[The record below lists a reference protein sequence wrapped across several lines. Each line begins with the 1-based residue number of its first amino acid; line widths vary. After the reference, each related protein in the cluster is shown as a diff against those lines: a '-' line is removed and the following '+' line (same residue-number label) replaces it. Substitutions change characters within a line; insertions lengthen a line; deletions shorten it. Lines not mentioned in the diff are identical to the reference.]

1 MKIRWKIEVLLLAC
15 LIAAVTAIGLSHT
28 EIAAVSIY
36 DYELQGYSVD
46 IRVMEDNVLHIT
58 EKIHTVFNASRHGI
72 YRTIPLVNEVT
83 REDGSMSKVYAGIS
97 DIDANVTYEVSYE
110 NGSCKIKLGDK
121 DTLVTKP
128 VDYEISY
135 TYDLGNDVLDGKD
148 EFYFNIIGT
157 EWQDTCISNVS
168 FSIQMPK
175 KFDENKLGFSRGKEG
190 STNYNGIVYRIDDNT
205 ITGKLQDREV
215 LGAGEGLTV
224 RLELPEGYFTPKS
237 QKDILSILSIVC
249 SLLAL
254 AAAAFMWYK
263 VGRDDPVIDVLEFY
277 PPGGLNSL
285 ETALLYKG
293 KASKEDVVSLVVYL
307 ANKGYMRIDE
317 MNDEGFL
324 GIKKESFC
332 LVKER
337 EYDGKNASE
346 FLFMDGLFAKG
357 NIVRKSSL
365 ENSFYKT
372 VNKILRVANAKKNM
386 EKIFEK
392 NSINKTW
399 FLYLMMLGTILFS
412 LLPPM
417 LYVYGGH
424 ISQDMIVAVLFPII
438 GIIAV
443 FAMIVHDTN
452 IVTIL
457 FALTW
462 GAGFAGA
469 PIALILWPAIQTK
482 QIFVITFV
490 IGVISVAGVAFF
502 TKIMPK
508 RTPYGTELLGRIEG
522 FKRFL
527 KIAEKDRLEAMVAED
542 PNYFY
547 DILPY
552 AYVLGVSDEWMEKFE
567 SIAVEPP
574 NWYRGHHRTY
584 FNMHQFNH
592 FMRSTMTSASHSMT
606 SSPRSSGGGHS
617 GGGSGGGGGGSW

>member
-1 MKIRWKIEVLLLAC
+1 MKIRWKIEALLLAC
-15 LIAAVTAIGLSHT
+15 SIAAVMGIGLPRT
-28 EIAAVSIY
+28 EITAVSRY

-72 YRTIPLVNEVT
+72 YRTIPLVNDVT
-83 REDGSMSKVYAGIS
+83 REDGSTSRAYAKIS
-97 DIDANVTYEVSYE
+97 GIDANAAYDVSYE
-110 NGSCKIKLGDK
+110 NGTCKIRLGDK

-135 TYDLGNDVLDGKD
+135 TYDLGNDLLDGKD

-157 EWQDTCISNVS
+157 DWQDTCISDVS
-168 FSIQMPK
+168 FSILMPK
-175 KFDENKLGFSRGKEG
+175 SFDENKLGLSRGKAG
-190 STNYNGIVYRIDDNT
+190 STSYDGIAYRIDGNT
-205 ITGKLQDREV
+205 ITGKLKDGDV
-215 LGAGEGLTV
+215 LEPGEGLTV

-237 QKDILSILSIVC
+237 ETNILSILSIAC

-263 VGRDDPVIDVLEFY
+263 VGRDDPVIDVLEFH

-293 KASKEDVVSLVVYL
+293 KASKDDVVSLVVYL
-307 ANKGYMRIDE
+307 ANKGYLTIME
-317 MNDEGFL
+317 NEEAGFS
-324 GIKKESFC
+324 GAHKESFR
-332 LVKER
+332 LVKEK
-337 EYDGKNASE
+337 EYDGKNVSE
-346 FLFMDGLFAKG
+346 LLFMDGLFAKG
-357 NIVRKSSL
+357 DVVHKSGL
-365 ENSFYKT
+365 ENYFYKT

-399 FLYLMMLGTILFS
+399 FLYLMMLGTVVFS
-412 LLPPM
+412 LMPPM
-417 LYVYGGH
+417 LYVCGGH
-424 ISQDMIVAVLFPII
+424 ISRDMIFSVLFPII
-438 GIIAV
+438 GVIAGFAIIA
-443 FAMIVHDTN
+443 HDAN
-452 IVTIL
+452 IGSIL
-457 FALTW
+457 FVLVW

-469 PIALILWPAIQTK
+469 PIALILWPAIRTK

-574 NWYRGHHRTY
+574 NWYRGRRRTY

-592 FMRSTMTSASHSMT
+592 FMRSTMASASHSMT
-606 SSPRSSGGGHS
+606 SSPRSSGGGHV